1 VKPRLLIAD
10 DHGLVVEGLGKLLE
24 SEFDIIGWAANGREL
39 VDLTRTLIPDIV
51 IVDISM
57 PELNG
62 IEAMR
67 QIVAE
72 NQTVKFVVL
81 TQQTDRQYV
90 QAAFRAG
97 AHAYV
102 VKQSAAAELRTAI
115 REVLEGRFYVAPSI
129 PRATDAP
136 IDPNRNPSE
145 FFGGG
150 LTPRQREVLQLV
162 AEGKAAKEIAMILHI
177 SPKTVEFHKAC
188 LMDQLGLRST
198 AELTRYAISQGIA
211 SR

>member
-1 VKPRLLIAD
+1 MRPRLLVAD
-10 DHGLVVEGLGKLLE
+10 DHGLVVEGLRKLLE
-24 SEFDIIGWAANGREL
+24 SEFEVIGWAANGREL
-39 VDLTRTLIPDIV
+39 VDQTRSLNPDVV

-57 PELNG
+57 PGLNG

-67 QIVAE
+67 QVLAGGPP
-72 NQTVKFVVL
+72 VKFVVL

-97 AHAYV
+97 ASGYV
-102 VKQSAAAELRTAI
+102 VKQSAAAELRSAI
-115 REVLEGRFYVAPSI
+115 HEVLNGRFYVAPSI
-129 PRATDAP
+129 PRALQSP
-136 IDPNRNPSE
+136 IDPAQNPQD

-162 AEGKAAKEIAMILHI
+162 AEGKAAKEIATILHI

-198 AELTRYAISQGIA
+198 AELTRYAINHGIT
-211 SR
+211 SS